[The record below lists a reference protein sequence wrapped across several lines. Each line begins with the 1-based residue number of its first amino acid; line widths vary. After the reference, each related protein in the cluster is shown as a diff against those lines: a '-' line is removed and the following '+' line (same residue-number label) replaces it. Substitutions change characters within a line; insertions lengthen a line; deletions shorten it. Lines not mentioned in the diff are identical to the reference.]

1 MVSILKI
8 MGILSCGFLLCLGL
22 SHAVLASNVISA
34 GDETAPGQSDREGG
48 QSGLRGDHDKLK
60 GGYTTGGERYGGQ
73 SGLRSD
79 HDKLK
84 GSSTTGGDRYGG
96 QGRLRGDQD
105 KLKANHTTESE
116 R

>member
-8 MGILSCGFLLCLGL
+8 MGILSCGSLLCLGL

-73 SGLRSD
+73 SGLR
-79 HDKLK
+79 
-84 GSSTTGGDRYGG
+84 
-96 QGRLRGDQD
+96 GDQD